1 MCASS
6 RGGER
11 SLLRGLFF
19 AGRGGEGALRGIPP
33 PKKIAAE
40 EFMGN
45 YVENTLQHLTLFVCF
60 EREQSPASS
69 R

>member
-19 AGRGGEGALRGIPP
+19 AGGGRGRCVASPP
-33 PKKIAAE
+33 QKKIAAE

>member
-19 AGRGGEGALRGIPP
+19 AGGGEGALRGIPP
-33 PKKIAAE
+33 QKKIAAE

-60 EREQSPASS
+60 EREQSPARS

>member
-1 MCASS
+1 VQVAGVGNVVSS
-6 RGGER
+6 AA
-11 SLLRGLFF
+11 FF
-19 AGRGGEGALRGIPP
+19 LRGGEGALRGIPP

>member
-19 AGRGGEGALRGIPP
+19 AGGGGGVAWHPP
-33 PKKIAAE
+33 SKKIAAE

>member
-19 AGRGGEGALRGIPP
+19 AGGEEGALRGILP

-40 EFMGN
+40 EFMGS